1 MYIYLSKM
9 NNEVSVDIS
18 NFPLEPVIA
27 TSIRFSVMELVLNSH
42 VTLHVSFLNANG
54 NTVKN
59 EMVKI
64 EGSEY
69 AAWGINDQYL
79 TNLVMQKLGLV
90 ARTA

>member
-1 MYIYLSKM
+1 M
-9 NNEVSVDIS
+9 NNEISIDIA
-18 NFPLEPVIA
+18 NFPLDPVIA
-27 TSIRFSVMELVLNSH
+27 TSIRISVMELALNSH

-59 EMVKI
+59 EMVRI

-79 TNLVMQKLGLV
+79 TDLVMQKLGLV
-90 ARTA
+90 ASTA

>member
-1 MYIYLSKM
+1 LYIILSKM
-9 NNEVSVDIS
+9 NNEISVDIS
-18 NFPLEPVIA
+18 NYPLDPVIA
-27 TSIRFSVMELVLNSH
+27 TSIHISVMELALNSH
-42 VTLHVSFLNANG
+42 VMLHVSFLNADG

-79 TNLVMQKLGLV
+79 TDLVMQKLGLV
-90 ARTA
+90 VRTV